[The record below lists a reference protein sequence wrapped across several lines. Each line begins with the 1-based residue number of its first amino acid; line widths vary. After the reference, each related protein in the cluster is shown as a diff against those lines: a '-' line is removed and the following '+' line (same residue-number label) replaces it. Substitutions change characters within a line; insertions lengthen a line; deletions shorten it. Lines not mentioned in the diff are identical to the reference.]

1 MADVTAGT
9 AVDRP
14 RLGGILLPLSGRD
27 FRRYWLG
34 QSISMVGDGIY
45 LVAVAWQVY
54 ELSNAPTALAIVGL
68 AQTIPMVAF
77 VLVGGALADRL
88 DRRKLLIVGAAIPGV
103 AIGLLAVLAA
113 SGWLELWQI
122 WAISAAVGIGRSISG
137 PASGAFIPQLVTP
150 DLLVQANSL
159 GQLVRPLAMT
169 LVGPALGGVL
179 VGAFGFAT
187 AFAID
192 AASFGVAVLTLLAIP
207 SRPLL
212 RENVHTGILEDL
224 REGFAYVRTQTWIW
238 GTLLMATV
246 WVLLVIGPFDVLVPY
261 VVKNDL
267 GGGAAALGFVYAA
280 GGVGAIGAALV
291 TGHRGLPRRPVTWMI
306 LGWASGCAALAG
318 VGVAVANWQAALA
331 LLVSSA
337 AITFGEIVWI
347 TLLMKLVPGAL
358 MGRVRSV
365 DWLLSIGLVPVS
377 FAITGPVAGALGA
390 QEVLVGSSL
399 LAAVLAASTLLLPG
413 MRAPDE
419 VA

>member
-1 MADVTAGT
+1 MTEATAT
-9 AVDRP
+9 AQADRP
-14 RLGGILLPLSGRD
+14 GMGGILLPLSGRD
-27 FRRYWLG
+27 FRLYWLG
-34 QSISMVGDGIY
+34 QSISLVGDGIY

-54 ELSNAPTALAIVGL
+54 ALSNSPTALAIVGL
-68 AQTIPMVAF
+68 AQTIPLVLF

-88 DRRKLLIVGAAIPGV
+88 DRRKLLIVGAVIPGV
-103 AIGLLAVLAA
+103 AIGLLAILTAA
-113 SGWLELWQI
+113 GQVQLWQI
-122 WAISAAVGIGRSISG
+122 WAISAAVGLGRSISG
-137 PASGAFIPQLVTP
+137 PASGAFIPQLVAP

-169 LVGPALGGVL
+169 LVGPAVGGVL

-187 AFAID
+187 AFALD
-192 AASFGVAVLTLLAIP
+192 AASFGVAVLTLLAIA
-207 SRPLL
+207 SRPKP

-291 TGHRGLPRRPVTWMI
+291 TGYRGLPHRPVTWMI

-318 VGVAVANWQAALA
+318 VGIAVANWQAALA

-337 AITFGEIVWI
+337 MITFGEIVWI
-347 TLLMKLVPGAL
+347 TLLMTLVPGAL
-358 MGRVRSV
+358 LGRVRSV
-365 DWLLSIGLVPVS
+365 DWLLSIGLVPIS
-377 FAITGPVAGALGA
+377 FAVTGPIADAFGAR
-390 QEVLVGSSL
+390 EVLVGASL
-399 LAAVLAASTLLLPG
+399 LAGTLAASTLLLPG
-413 MRAPDE
+413 MRSPD
-419 VA
+419 VAR

>member
-1 MADVTAGT
+1 MTEATAT
-9 AVDRP
+9 AQADRP
-14 RLGGILLPLSGRD
+14 GMGGILLPLSGRD
-27 FRRYWLG
+27 FRLYWLG
-34 QSISMVGDGIY
+34 QSISLVGDGIY

-54 ELSNAPTALAIVGL
+54 ALSNSPTALAIVGL
-68 AQTIPMVAF
+68 AQTIPLVLF

-88 DRRKLLIVGAAIPGV
+88 DRRKLLIVGAVIPGV
-103 AIGLLAVLAA
+103 AIALLAILTAA
-113 SGWLELWQI
+113 GQVQLWQI
-122 WAISAAVGIGRSISG
+122 WAISAAVGLGRSISG
-137 PASGAFIPQLVTP
+137 PASGAFIPQLVAP

-169 LVGPALGGVL
+169 LVGPAVGGVL

-187 AFAID
+187 AFALD
-192 AASFGVAVLTLLAIP
+192 AASFGVAVLTLLAIA
-207 SRPLL
+207 SRPKP

-238 GTLLMATV
+238 GTLLIATV

-291 TGHRGLPRRPVTWMI
+291 TGYRGLPHRPVTWMI

-318 VGVAVANWQAALA
+318 VGIAVANWQAALA

-337 AITFGEIVWI
+337 MITFGEIVWI
-347 TLLMKLVPGAL
+347 TLLMTLVPGAL
-358 MGRVRSV
+358 LGRVRSV
-365 DWLLSIGLVPVS
+365 DWLLSIGLVPIS
-377 FAITGPVAGALGA
+377 FAVTGPIADAFGAR
-390 QEVLVGSSL
+390 EVLVGASL
-399 LAAVLAASTLLLPG
+399 LAGTLAASTLLLPG
-413 MRAPDE
+413 MRSPD
-419 VA
+419 VAR